1 MSIHSLRVIRP
12 VNQSMSRP
20 VSRGV
25 GNSAEESR
33 LYLRESD
40 LDHGASLIR
49 QSARKIRH
57 LANSIA
63 QEAGLLEAE
72 LETLVELSEIEGCDI
87 SELRT
92 HLNAPK
98 QSLARNLNALEK
110 SGFIKR
116 VPCIKDGRRRLLHLT
131 NSGKTVISRAA
142 KGWRDVLLEAY
153 RASGPEVV
161 SNAKK
166 LLQHVA
172 DSSPEKEKES

>member
-20 VSRGV
+20 VSRGAS
-25 GNSAEESR
+25 NSAEESR

-40 LDHGASLIR
+40 LDQGASLIR

-57 LANSIA
+57 MVGSVA

-72 LETLVELSEIEGCDI
+72 LDTLIELVEMEGCDI
-87 SELRT
+87 SELRA
-92 HLNAPK
+92 HLFAPK

-110 SGFIKR
+110 SGYIER
-116 VPCIKDGRRRLLHLT
+116 VPCPKDGRRRLLNLT
-131 NSGKTVISRAA
+131 ESGKEVISKAA
-142 KGWRDVLLEAY
+142 NGWRDVLLEAY

-161 SNAKK
+161 ANAKK

-172 DSSPEKEKES
+172 KSSPEKDEDS